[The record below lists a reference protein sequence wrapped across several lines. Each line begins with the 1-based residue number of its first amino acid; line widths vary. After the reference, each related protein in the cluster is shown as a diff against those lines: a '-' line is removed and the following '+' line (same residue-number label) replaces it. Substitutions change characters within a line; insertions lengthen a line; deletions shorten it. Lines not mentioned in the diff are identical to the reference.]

1 MLRPL
6 FLVPLLLLA
15 VPVYSQEL
23 PKKIRGYTVHR
34 DTVTVKSDGV
44 NSPAPLT
51 DVVLKVDDPVLTDLG
66 LDGVTFEVSA
76 RIRSAR
82 QTGKVDFLSFH
93 DFRINGL
100 SVNVEEYRHS
110 FSFRRNETINLPAPA
125 KVFLPT
131 TQLLSGAWREMRES
145 KKQWTVTGRVFV
157 FGRFRRFG
165 FNHRRVIPIDI
176 SLDDQESVVGPS
188 RLVVPQNS
196 SVSLSSFAFFAIL
209 ASSA

>member
-15 VPVYSQEL
+15 VSVYSQEL

-34 DTVTVKSDGV
+34 DRVTVKSAAID
-44 NSPAPLT
+44 SPDPST
-51 DVVLKVDDPVLTDLG
+51 DIVLKVDDPVLTDLG

-76 RIRSAR
+76 QITSAR

-93 DFRINGL
+93 DFRINGV

-110 FSFRRNETINLPAPA
+110 FSFRRNETITLPEPA

-157 FGRFRRFG
+157 FGRFRRYG
-165 FNHRRVIPIDI
+165 FNHRRVVPIDI
-176 SLDDQESVVGPS
+176 SLTIKNPLLDPPE
-188 RLVVPQNS
+188 
-196 SVSLSSFAFFAIL
+196 
-209 ASSA
+209 